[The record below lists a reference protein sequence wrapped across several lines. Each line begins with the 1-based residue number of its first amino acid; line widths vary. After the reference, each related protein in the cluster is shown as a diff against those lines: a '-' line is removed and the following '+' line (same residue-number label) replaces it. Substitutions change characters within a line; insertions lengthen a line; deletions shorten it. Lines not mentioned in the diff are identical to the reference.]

1 MQQQNLFFNILTF
14 DFPQENP
21 YRPPHFEGAD
31 IPPFGKDNLWFL

>member
-1 MQQQNLFFNILTF
+1 MQQQNLFSNILTF

-21 YRPPHFEGAD
+21 YRPHFDGAD